1 MALLFVYLISIPL
14 AMILIMQCR
23 VENRKE
29 YKEGG
34 DDWWPSFKYAIKW
47 GDVAA
52 GFGVGI
58 IPVLGT
64 VAAAIMVIAVLAMF
78 LSETL
83 SKPVFKRKV
92 VINLN
97 KEQQ

>member
-1 MALLFVYLISIPL
+1 MLLFIIYLLSIPF
-14 AMILIMQCR
+14 ATMLIMQCR

-29 YKEGG
+29 YKEGP
-34 DDWWPSFKYAIKW
+34 DEWWPSFKYAIKW

-58 IPVLGT
+58 IPVLGS
-64 VAAAIMVIAVLAMF
+64 VAAFILIVALVAM
-78 LSETL
+78 TL
-83 SKPVFKRKV
+83 SDVLPRPVFTRKV
-92 VINLN
+92 VVNLK